1 MLSTILPPCR
11 KPSPSLLLLLLL
23 LACLPL
29 HAQQHQKLS
38 PATTLTPIPPGLTLP
53 IQIGHALHAGSTKPG
68 TPITATTTQRIPLA
82 NHLYLHHGARVLGTV
97 IASNPAD
104 PRTAQ
109 PASLTLRFTTL
120 RYKNQ
125 TVPITARILAIAN
138 FTQVDDTR
146 LPANGATDRGNSNPA
161 SWTTQQIGQD
171 EVYRSGWVGP
181 VFNATSHRVGFADY
195 SGVYADP
202 PPNATGNA
210 AIPRAMG
217 VFSTTAHGLYGFE
230 DGAAI
235 QSSLP
240 DTTITSPH
248 SLVLRDGDHLLLEVL
263 PNPASPSNSSSQS
276 PQSR

>member
-11 KPSPSLLLLLLL
+11 KPSPSLLLLLLV

-53 IQIGHALHAGSTKPG
+53 IQISHALHAGSTKPG

-235 QSSLP
+235 QSTLP